1 MFIRK
6 VRKTDPKSGKKYFY
20 YQLVESYRTP
30 KGPRQRTLLNLGSL
44 DLDAPELKDLA
55 NRIEE
60 ILNGSK
66 RLFEP
71 SQKIEKLA
79 RHYATLLRKKKL
91 KENADENKKNTSHYE
106 TVDINSVKH
115 DDVKEIGCEIVGH
128 WAYNQLEFSKILR
141 RFGFTKAEID
151 RAKVLILGKLI
162 NPGSEREIYNWFT
175 ERSGLF
181 EIMGIET
188 DSISLSS
195 LYRIQDK
202 LITNKEEIEKELV
215 LKERELFGLGEK
227 LILYDLTN
235 TYFEGVVS
243 SSELSQRGHSKDK
256 RHDRPLV
263 TLGLIIDEDGFPKA
277 SKIFKGNVSEPSTLN
292 KILDELMLSY
302 PRLLTR
308 PTVVM
313 DAGISTEENL
323 DLIKKRGLD
332 YICVDRRRVSEIPE
346 GEGDIVH
353 KSASGVIK
361 AIRVK
366 RPDEVFLYCQST
378 GRAQKEESI
387 KTKFQQRFEKDLET
401 LNDGLGKKGRIK
413 KYIKVLEKIG
423 RIKQKY
429 SSIAQFYDIKVK
441 EKDGI
446 ATEITWKIRDKDRLK
461 IRFSGAYNIRT
472 SRTDLSDQEIWQ
484 IYNLLTNIEA
494 SFKSL
499 KQDLNVRPVY
509 HRIDKRITGHIFTTI
524 LAYHLL
530 CIIQRG
536 LKQQK
541 INHNWNTIRNY
552 LRTMVRV
559 TTTLVT
565 EEGKTIYLRQTSEP
579 EPMHI
584 DIFSALGIPQKPLKR
599 VVKVN

>member
-30 KGPRQRTLLNLGSL
+30 RGPRQGTLLNLGSL
-44 DLDAPELKDLA
+44 GLDASELKDLA

-332 YICVDRRRVSEIPE
+332 YICVE
-346 GEGDIVH
+346 GA
-353 KSASGVIK
+353 SAASGRIVN
-361 AIRVK
+361 R
-366 RPDEVFLYCQST
+366 
-378 GRAQKEESI
+378 
-387 KTKFQQRFEKDLET
+387 QR
-401 LNDGLGKKGRIK
+401 
-413 KYIKVLEKIG
+413 
-423 RIKQKY
+423 
-429 SSIAQFYDIKVK
+429 
-441 EKDGI
+441 
-446 ATEITWKIRDKDRLK
+446 
-461 IRFSGAYNIRT
+461 
-472 SRTDLSDQEIWQ
+472 
-484 IYNLLTNIEA
+484 
-494 SFKSL
+494 
-499 KQDLNVRPVY
+499 
-509 HRIDKRITGHIFTTI
+509 
-524 LAYHLL
+524 
-530 CIIQRG
+530 
-536 LKQQK
+536 
-541 INHNWNTIRNY
+541 
-552 LRTMVRV
+552 
-559 TTTLVT
+559 
-565 EEGKTIYLRQTSEP
+565 
-579 EPMHI
+579 
-584 DIFSALGIPQKPLKR
+584 
-599 VVKVN
+599 